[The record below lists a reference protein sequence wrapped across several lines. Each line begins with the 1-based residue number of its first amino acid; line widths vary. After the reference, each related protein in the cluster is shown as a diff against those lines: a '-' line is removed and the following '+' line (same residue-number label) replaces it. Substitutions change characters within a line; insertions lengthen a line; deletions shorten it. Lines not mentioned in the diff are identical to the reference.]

1 MALPDCRG
9 FALCWL
15 VVRITDASTR
25 RILTV
30 EEKVKCAIVTVA
42 MPSRPNLEALQNGKK
57 KRAWKFAN
65 GIMVSGNVVLG
76 ISLEHLAKS
85 IDMDIFYCDN
95 VEVHI
100 KDFLNKKR
108 LAMSG

>member
-1 MALPDCRG
+1 MALPDCGG

-42 MPSRPNLEALQNGKK
+42 MPSRPNFEALQNGKK
-57 KRAWKFAN
+57 K
-65 GIMVSGNVVLG
+65 
-76 ISLEHLAKS
+76 SLEIRKR
-85 IDMDIFYCDN
+85 DN
-95 VEVHI
+95 GLWQCCI
-100 KDFLNKKR
+100 RDF
-108 LAMSG
+108 SGTFSKVD

>member
-1 MALPDCRG
+1 MALPDCGG

-57 KRAWKFAN
+57 
-65 GIMVSGNVVLG
+65 
-76 ISLEHLAKS
+76 
-85 IDMDIFYCDN
+85 
-95 VEVHI
+95 
-100 KDFLNKKR
+100 
-108 LAMSG
+108 

>member
-1 MALPDCRG
+1 MALPDCGG

-57 KRAWKFAN
+57 KEP
-65 GIMVSGNVVLG
+65 GNSQTG
-76 ISLEHLAKS
+76 
-85 IDMDIFYCDN
+85 
-95 VEVHI
+95 
-100 KDFLNKKR
+100 
-108 LAMSG
+108 